1 MKKLLGFALPFLA
14 AMVASETPSMAS
26 DHVDGLKT
34 AIDISADLT
43 DMFTFTAPDDP
54 NRLVLIMNVHGF
66 AISRS
71 RFSNAV
77 DYKFRIRP
85 IDDPK
90 TLKPS
95 TDARRE
101 QTITCSFSGGLL
113 LIDPKQT
120 ATCTFGFSGGTE
132 TVSFDTRTDD
142 YGAGGS
148 TDQNGIKVF
157 AGVRSDPWFLDLAR
171 TLAFNAGKKVD
182 QTPGTNGLQG
192 TNVLSIAV
200 EFDKSKLGLT
210 NLVAIT
216 AQTVRQ

>member
-1 MKKLLGFALPFLA
+1 MKKLLGFALPLLA
-14 AMVASETPSMAS
+14 ATLASETPSMAS

-43 DMFTFTAPDDP
+43 DMFSFTAPDDP

-95 TDARRE
+95 TDPKRE
-101 QTITCSFSGGLL
+101 QVITCNFSGGLL
-113 LIDPKQT
+113 LIEPKQT
-120 ATCTFGFSGGTE
+120 ATCTFGFSGGKE
-132 TVSFDTRTDD
+132 TVSFETRSDQ
-142 YGAGGS
+142 YQAGGS
-148 TDQNGIKVF
+148 GEQDGIKVF
-157 AGVRSDPWFLDLAR
+157 AGVRSDPWFLDLGR
-171 TLAFNAGKKVD
+171 TLAFNGSKSVS

-192 TNVLSIAV
+192 TNVLSIVV
-200 EFDKSKLGLT
+200 EFDKSRLGLQ